1 MYGAG
6 PDEDL
11 SRVQTAL
18 AEEYGEVE
26 NGPDTDSLKAEY
38 RYDGCYFE
46 QAGLD
51 KIRER
56 WIEYL
61 RTE

>member
-1 MYGAG
+1 M
-6 PDEDL
+6 